1 MSKIII
7 KSAEQL
13 DIIRQNGQIL
23 ANTHALIASLIKAGE
38 TGLRLDKLAEE
49 FIKDH
54 GAVPSFKGYNRYP
67 ASLCIS
73 INEVVV
79 HGIPHAISFKDGDL
93 ISIDAGVFKN
103 GFHADSAYSYAVSG
117 ASEEVV
123 QLMQVTK
130 QSLYIGMQEAKTGN
144 KTGDIGAAI
153 QDFCERKH
161 NYRCVRELVGHGV
174 GANLHEAPQVPNYG
188 KKGKGD
194 TLPAN
199 AVIAIEPMIN
209 LGKRDVYTLKD
220 NWTIATQDSKPSA
233 HFEHTMVVTANGGEA
248 LTTFESIEKAVK
260 ENKNLVFV

>member
-1 MSKIII
+1 
-7 KSAEQL
+7 
-13 DIIRQNGQIL
+13 
-23 ANTHALIASLIKAGE
+23 
-38 TGLRLDKLAEE
+38 
-49 FIKDH
+49 
-54 GAVPSFKGYNRYP
+54 
-67 ASLCIS
+67 
-73 INEVVV
+73 
-79 HGIPHAISFKDGDL
+79 
-93 ISIDAGVFKN
+93 
-103 GFHADSAYSYAVSG
+103 
-117 ASEEVV
+117 
-123 QLMQVTK
+123 
-130 QSLYIGMQEAKTGN
+130 
-144 KTGDIGAAI
+144 
-153 QDFCERKH
+153 
-161 NYRCVRELVGHGV
+161 VGHGV